1 MNFIDSP
8 GFRISRR
15 RLLCVQGWIGRPSR
29 RAIALLVA
37 VSFLSTGC
45 GTFGTYFGVRPDSP
59 AITPSGNVTKE
70 CARREGNSQGRSNS
84 VSPLGL
90 ACEGYLSHV
99 EWAQQLDQAYR
110 TRATMNEWSI
120 YLAGTIALGALSA
133 ISGLGLA
140 AAAST
145 TTIGLIGVS
154 SGFASGFFGML
165 NNSTRAGFYTVAAN
179 DIASALAEAA
189 RTVGT
194 PPTAQSYTA
203 ATVILHD
210 KVGTA
215 AAWLETKRSEA
226 AAAAAA
232 AAQKEQATQQM
243 QDKLALIEKAALV
256 AIDPAS
262 SKVQKPATLTTSG
275 VDLTKFKGKVHALI
289 DGESAKAEVKSEN
302 TVEVTMPSKPEG
314 KDRVVVRLKID
325 GVTIPGGQNYKYE
338 TPQ

>member
-1 MNFIDSP
+1 MNLINSP
-8 GFRISRR
+8 GLRISMCP
-15 RLLCVQGWIGRPSR
+15 LLCVQGWMGRPSR

-37 VSFLSTGC
+37 ASLLSSGC

-59 AITPSGNVTKE
+59 AITPSSNVQTE
-70 CARREGNSQGRSNS
+70 CARRDRIAGT
-84 VSPLGL
+84 LL
-90 ACEGYLSHV
+90 ALDCEGYLSHV
-99 EWAQQLDQAYR
+99 EWAQQLNEAYR

-133 ISGLGLA
+133 VGGLGIA

-154 SGFASGFFGML
+154 SGFASGFFGLL
-165 NNSTRAGFYTVAAN
+165 NNSARAGFYTVAAN
-179 DIASALAEAA
+179 EIASALAEAA
-189 RTVGT
+189 RRVGT

-210 KVGTA
+210 KVEA
-215 AAWLETKRSEA
+215 AAIWLETKRSEA

-243 QDKLALIEKAALV
+243 QDKLALVEKAALV

-262 SKVQKPATLTTSG
+262 GKAQKPATLTTSG
-275 VDLTKFKGKVHALI
+275 VDLTKFKGKIQALI
-289 DGESAKAEVKSEN
+289 DGESAKAEVKSAD

-325 GVTIPGGQNYKYE
+325 GVIIPGGQSYTYE
-338 TPQ
+338 KP

>member
-1 MNFIDSP
+1 MNLITSP
-8 GFRISRR
+8 WLRIPTCP
-15 RLLCVQGWIGRPSR
+15 LLCVQGWMGRPSR

-37 VSFLSTGC
+37 ASFLSSGC
-45 GTFGTYFGVRPDSP
+45 GTFGTYLGVRPDSP
-59 AITPSGNVTKE
+59 AITPSSNVTKE
-70 CARREGNSQGRSNS
+70 CARREGDLKVVTQ
-84 VSPLGL
+84 LTL

-133 ISGLGLA
+133 VGGLGIA

-154 SGFASGFFGML
+154 SGFASGFFGLL
-165 NNSTRAGFYTVAAN
+165 NNSARAGFYTVAAN

-189 RTVGT
+189 KKVGT
-194 PPTAQSYTA
+194 PPTAQSYTD
-203 ATVILHD
+203 ATAILHD
-210 KVGTA
+210 KVELATT
-215 AAWLETKRSEA
+215 WLETKRSEA

-243 QDKLALIEKAALV
+243 QDKLALVEKAALV

-275 VDLTKFKGKVHALI
+275 VDLTKYKGKVQALI
-289 DGESAKAEVKSEN
+289 DGESAKAEVKSAD

-325 GVTIPGGQNYKYE
+325 GVIIPGEKSYTYDK
-338 TPQ
+338 PQ